1 MSQQNLL
8 FFSTKCRYC
17 QSFLEELAR
26 TPYTK
31 EFRFICVDPPRREA
45 LPGYVKA
52 VPTLM
57 IAGESEP
64 RTDGAVM
71 NWLSERRLHE
81 RSNLPTPSTGQ
92 GRPPVGGGPITSM
105 GDGNG
110 SGLDGFFGAE
120 AFGDA
125 GGGGGGYAFLTD
137 DTSASQSAM
146 VRLAGNMASLSDTG
160 LHTPDA
166 RGLMMTGNMMA
177 ATAGSGSGSGSGS
190 GGQSRTSEKQKA
202 LDDAFERMRAA
213 RDRDIPGPPQRR

>member
-1 MSQQNLL
+1 
-8 FFSTKCRYC
+8 
-17 QSFLEELAR
+17 
-26 TPYTK
+26 
-31 EFRFICVDPPRREA
+31 
-45 LPGYVKA
+45 
-52 VPTLM
+52 
-57 IAGESEP
+57 
-64 RTDGAVM
+64 
-71 NWLSERRLHE
+71 
-81 RSNLPTPSTGQ
+81 
-92 GRPPVGGGPITSM
+92 M

-125 GGGGGGYAFLTD
+125 GGGGGGGYAFLTD

-160 LHTPDA
+160 LHTPDT

-177 ATAGSGSGSGSGS
+177 ATAGSGSGSGSGQ
-190 GGQSRTSEKQKA
+190 GQSRTSEKQKA